1 MSTLDDRSLV
11 QRLNSRRPLLWL
23 NPHLAPA
30 KTVLADLAVSH
41 ALTLADIEAADALLR
56 RWAPALSHL
65 FPELAASK
73 RRHDRIAVRGAGGCL
88 RNNRR

>member
-30 KTVLADLAVSH
+30 KTVSL
-41 ALTLADIEAADALLR
+41 ILLSATR
-56 RWAPALSHL
+56 
-65 FPELAASK
+65 
-73 RRHDRIAVRGAGGCL
+73 
-88 RNNRR
+88 